1 MKVWGIIVAAGA
13 GTRMGLKNSKT
24 LLEVGGKPA
33 VRRAAEALM
42 AVCDR
47 LIAVVRKDE
56 QPLFEQALEGLP
68 VVFAEG
74 GRERRDSVENGLKLV
89 REDCDIVLVHDG
101 ARPFAGKDLLRRV
114 VDAAALYGAAIPAL
128 PVQDTVKRGDG
139 DGFILETVPRDSL
152 YTVQTP
158 QGFQRKLLVEAY
170 RKCPEQVTDDAALM
184 EKMGCP
190 VHLVMGDKRNIKLTT
205 PEDVQMAEAFL
216 CPLPRIGMGYD
227 VHRLAEGRKLILCG
241 QDIPYEKGLL
251 GHSDADVALHAL
263 MDALLGACALGDIGR
278 HFPDTDEAYRGASS
292 VALLKRVCAILA
304 EQGFAPYNVDITI
317 AAQQPKLMP
326 HIPAMRA
333 CVADAL
339 KLPVGS
345 VSVKATTTERLGFE
359 GRGEGI
365 SAAAVASVIP
375 LNRA

>member
-24 LLEVGGKPA
+24 LLKVGGKPA

-216 CPLPRIGMGYD
+216 YPLPRIGMGYD

>member
-13 GTRMGLKNSKT
+13 GTRMGLKGSKT
-24 LLEVGGKPA
+24 LLSLNGKPA
-33 VRRAAEALM
+33 IRRAAEALM
-42 AVCDR
+42 AVCDA

-89 REDCDIVLVHDG
+89 NDDCDIVLVHDG
-101 ARPFAGKDLLRRV
+101 ARPFVEKDLLCRV
-114 VDAAALYGAAIPAL
+114 VDAAARYGAAIPAL
-128 PVQDTVKRGDG
+128 PMQDTVKRGDG
-139 DGFILETVPRDSL
+139 DGFIMETVPRDNL

-158 QGFQRKLLVEAY
+158 QGFQRKLLAEAY
-170 RKCPEQVTDDAALM
+170 RKCPEAVTDDAALM

-190 VHLVMGDKRNIKLTT
+190 VQMVMGDKRNIKLTT
-205 PEDVQMAEAFL
+205 PEDVSMAEAFL
-216 CPLPRIGMGYD
+216 NPLPRIGIGYD
-227 VHRLAEGRKLILCG
+227 VHKLVEGRRLILCG
-241 QDIPYEKGLL
+241 EDIPCEKGLL

-278 HFPDTDEAYRGASS
+278 HFPDTDEAYKGASS

-304 EQGFAPYNVDITI
+304 EHGFAPYNVDITM

-326 HIPAMRA
+326 YIPSMCAR
-333 CVADAL
+333 VAEAL
-339 KLPVGS
+339 GLPVGS
-345 VSVKATTTERLGFE
+345 VSVKATTTEHLGFE

-365 SAAAVASVIP
+365 SATAVASVIP
-375 LNRA
+375 LHRA